1 MRRIFVIGIGVGD
14 PDHMTIQAIKALNQ
28 VDVFFIPDKG
38 AEKAALRNLR
48 TAICERFIEHADY
61 RTIDIEIP
69 QRASAGDYLAGV
81 DQWHGRL
88 ADIYGRRFE
97 HELEEDEIGA
107 VLVWGDPAI
116 YDSTLRIIERVR
128 AKGLALHIEVI
139 PGISSVQVLAA
150 KHRIALNQVGE
161 SVLLT
166 TGRKLA
172 GGFPGEF
179 GSVVVLLDGTQTF
192 ASLAEPDLDIFWG
205 AYLGTGDEILISGKL
220 ADVKDEI
227 EAVRRRAREQH
238 GWIMDTYLLRKSDP
252 PPVMKP
258 RRRCHD
264 GNQIVRRHG
273 GGHDGERT

>member
-14 PDHMTIQAIKALNQ
+14 PDHMTIQAIKALNR

-38 AEKAALRNLR
+38 AEKAALRELR
-48 TAICERFIEHADY
+48 TAICERFIENADY
-61 RTIDIEIP
+61 RIVDVDVP
-69 QRASAGDYLAGV
+69 RRASAGDYLAGV
-81 DQWHGRL
+81 DEWHGRL
-88 ADIYGRRFE
+88 ADIYGGLFE
-97 HELEEDEIGA
+97 RELEESEVGA

-128 AKGLALHIEVI
+128 AKGLALDFQVI

-150 KHRIALNQVGE
+150 KHRITLNQIGE

-172 GGFPGEF
+172 SGFPGEI
-179 GSVVVLLDGTQTF
+179 GSVVVLLDGAQTF
-192 ASLAEPDLDIFWG
+192 AHLMEADLDIFWG
-205 AYLGTGDEILISGKL
+205 AYLGTEDEILLSGKL

-227 EAVRRRAREQH
+227 EAVRKHARQQH

-252 PPVMKP
+252 G
-258 RRRCHD
+258 R
-264 GNQIVRRHG
+264 
-273 GGHDGERT
+273 